1 MIKIRKLATYFIIGT
16 LTLTGKTAF
25 ASAEEPIA
33 GIGLVLE
40 DLYLSTEDAHEEIT
54 QYLLSETASE
64 YDNLAFAQVTNY
76 VNIRSKAGEDSEIL
90 GKLYNN
96 SAATIISNEDD
107 WYHIKSGS
115 VAGYIKSEFLLT
127 GTRAAE
133 LAESVGNRLATVTTT
148 TLKVREKASIDAA
161 VLTLV
166 PMGDELMVAKEQEDW
181 VKVILGDNEY
191 GYVSADYV
199 KVHTVYEE
207 AVSIEEEQ
215 ERLMEEAAA
224 NSASESNSSG
234 NTTSNTTSNTAT
246 TSQKSFSTSTVSS
259 SDSSSLGAQIASYA
273 IQYEGNPYVW
283 GGTSLTNGTDCSG
296 FTQSVFA
303 HFGISIPRTSR
314 TQASGGRRV
323 SLDNLHKGDLVFYA
337 RNGSINHVAIYI
349 GNGKVISAS
358 SPETGIRITSYNYR
372 TPYKA
377 VSYIN

>member
-16 LTLTGKTAF
+16 LTLAGKATF
-25 ASAEEPIA
+25 AKAEEPVA

-40 DLYLSTEDAHEEIT
+40 DLYLSTEEAHEEIT
-54 QYLLSETASE
+54 QYLLAETASE

-76 VNIRSKAGEDSEIL
+76 VNIRSKADEDSEIL
-90 GKLYNN
+90 GKLYHN
-96 SAATIISNEDD
+96 SAATITSKEDD
-107 WYHIKSGS
+107 WYQIKSGS
-115 VAGYIKSEFLLT
+115 VSGYIKSEFLLT
-127 GTRAAE
+127 GTKAVE

-148 TLKVREKASIDAA
+148 TLKVREKASIDAT

-166 PMGDELMVAKEQEDW
+166 PMGDELMVAKEQDEW
-181 VKVILGDNEY
+181 VKVILGDNEF
-191 GYVSADYV
+191 GYVSSDYV

-207 AVSIEEEQ
+207 AVSMEEEQ

-234 NTTSNTTSNTAT
+234 NTTSNTAN
-246 TSQKSFSTSTVSS
+246 TSQKSFSTSTVSI
-259 SDSSSLGAQIASYA
+259 SDSSSLGAQVASYA
-273 IQYEGNPYVW
+273 IQFEGNPYVW

-314 TQASGGRRV
+314 TQSSGGRRV
-323 SLDNLHKGDLVFYA
+323 SLDNLHKGDLIFYA
-337 RNGSINHVAIYI
+337 RNGTINHVAIYI

-377 VSYIN
+377 ASYIN